1 MNELNELLVDTLSG
15 LSIDVSQDLYTGKK
29 NKYIVFSYEDDR
41 GELYADNKPKK
52 NRVWMQIHLYLPNNE
67 DYRKLKKEIRSRLF
81 EIGFSYAQIAINTVE
96 TETKLRHIC
105 FRTEYVTESEV

>member
-67 DYRKLKKEIRSRLF
+67 DYRKLKKEIRNYITDEFNEDLLLLKKRNNKCR
-81 EIGFSYAQIAINTVE
+81 II
-96 TETKLRHIC
+96 H
-105 FRTEYVTESEV
+105 